1 MVDYSVGENRIAICI
16 CLTAQ
21 REDLF
26 NSLDGKRS
34 STIAGVIF
42 TKWSPHKVYDCFPKC
57 IIHKLIF
64 PVFNYFGINMRRY
77 PSPFLLIYM
86 AADYWIEQPFLTS
99 TLGCKAHEGFRYWK
113 VRCDKTWLFMVLLPS
128 FELSVWFPSQAWT
141 NLRALS
147 RQPLCSEDSP
157 EVAVRCRVHACF
169 FPMRT
174 QWVSFFYLKIHSRR
188 GGSHTACP
196 SLRANTSV

>member
-57 IIHKLIF
+57 VIHKLIF

-99 TLGCKAHEGFRYWK
+99 TLGCKAHEGFWYWK
-113 VRCDKTWLFMVLLPS
+113 VRCDKTWLL
-128 FELSVWFPSQAWT
+128 W
-141 NLRALS
+141 
-147 RQPLCSEDSP
+147 
-157 EVAVRCRVHACF
+157 
-169 FPMRT
+169 
-174 QWVSFFYLKIHSRR
+174 SFFLVLSFQYDSLPKSDLTSEHYQ
-188 GGSHTACP
+188 GSHCAGRTA
-196 SLRANTSV
+196 LRWL